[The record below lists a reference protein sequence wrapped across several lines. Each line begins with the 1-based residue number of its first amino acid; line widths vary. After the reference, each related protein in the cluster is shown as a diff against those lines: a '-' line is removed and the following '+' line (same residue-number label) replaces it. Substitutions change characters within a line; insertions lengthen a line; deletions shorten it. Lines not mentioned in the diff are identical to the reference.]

1 MAEKK
6 EKDKAAAP
14 ETAKPAEP
22 ERTKSGPPP
31 ISEALRQELA
41 SLSNT
46 QRAAVLMLLLG
57 EDLASNIISYLD
69 PKEVQELGAA
79 MVSVSELSQEAI
91 NTVLDQFVDTLK
103 KQTSMSLGATD
114 YVETVLKR
122 ALGPD
127 KAASV
132 LSRIMPNR
140 ATRGLEILQWMDAR
154 AIAEMIRGE
163 HPQVTAIILSV
174 LESDV
179 AADVLSYLPPDSRPE
194 VIQRVASLDTVQPS
208 AMEELETIMK
218 KQFSNSTSSASSNF
232 GGVTSAARIMNFVKV
247 ELESTILQ
255 GVGQLD
261 EELALQIQDNMFS
274 FDNLAAVD
282 NRGIQA
288 LMRTVEPDLL
298 MIAIKGASDEVK
310 EKFLGNM
317 SSRARGMF
325 VDDMEAKG
333 PLRMTEV
340 EDAQKKVMRAA
351 RKLSESGDLILS
363 AGGAD
368 FV

>member
-1 MAEKK
+1 MATTAVIPMSDELKK
-6 EKDKAAAP
+6 EL
-14 ETAKPAEP
+14 AEI
-22 ERTKSGPPP
+22 T
-31 ISEALRQELA
+31 
-41 SLSNT
+41 NV

-79 MVSVSELSQEAI
+79 MVSVADMSQEAV
-91 NTVLDQFVDTLK
+91 NAVLDQFVDLLK
-103 KQTSMSLGATD
+103 RQTSLSLGTTE

-127 KAASV
+127 KASSV

-140 ATRGLEILQWMDAR
+140 ASRGLEILQWMDAR
-154 AIAEMIRGE
+154 AIAEMIKTE

-174 LESDV
+174 LEAEV
-179 AADVLSYLPPDSRPE
+179 AADVLAYLPNDTRPE
-194 VIQRVASLDTVQPS
+194 VIQRVASLDTIQPS
-208 AMEELETIMK
+208 AMEELESIMK
-218 KQFSNSTSSASSNF
+218 KQFSNNASSSSSSF
-232 GGVTSAARIMNFVKV
+232 GGVKAAAKIMNFTKV
-247 ELESTILQ
+247 ELEGQILQ
-255 GVGQLD
+255 GVGQID
-261 EELALQIQDNMFS
+261 EELALRIQDNMFS
-274 FDNLAAVD
+274 FENLAAVD

-288 LMRTVEPDLL
+288 LMRAVEPDML
-298 MIAIKGASDEVK
+298 MTALKGAADVVK
-310 EKFLGNM
+310 DKFLDNM

-351 RKLSESGDLILS
+351 RKLSEKGELILS